1 MTKMVALRV
10 TVPADDA
17 VQVGEVQA
25 MLRRML
31 RGAGTDTAIAIASER
46 PDGALP
52 FEEERAV
59 FWGAADVKQG
69 AMPGARGGKAS

>member
-31 RGAGTDTAIAIASER
+31 RGAGTDTAIAPER

>member
-17 VQVGEVQA
+17 VPVGEVQA

-31 RGAGTDTAIAIASER
+31 RSAGTDAVPAPER
-46 PDGALP
+46 ADGALP
-52 FEEERAV
+52 LDEERAV
-59 FWGAADVKQG
+59 FWAAADVKQG

>member
-17 VQVGEVQA
+17 VPVGEVQA

-31 RGAGTDTAIAIASER
+31 RSAGADAVPA
-46 PDGALP
+46 P
-52 FEEERAV
+52 ERADTTLPLDEEHTV
-59 FWGAADVKQG
+59 FWATADVKQG

>member
-31 RGAGTDTAIAIASER
+31 RGAGADTAVAPER
-46 PDGALP
+46 PEGALP